1 MKRNRIVNQRRDI
14 ALGKMSAKFVTLW
27 DSHNKQ
33 MVIALA
39 RPSLHPERQFA
50 KRFTIPR
57 RNLAPAVIPFVE
69 GPEADSKNRR
79 MNLIKTA
86 VFTWNLRRIIL
97 PLAIVAQQ
105 PGFLCNRPVGS
116 HNHSAVTIGSQILCW
131 IETERAGA
139 AKSSA
144 SPPACITAIRMR
156 SVLKTVN

>member
-86 VFTWNLRRIIL
+86 VFTWNLPRIIL
-97 PLAIVAQQ
+97 PLPIVAPQ
-105 PGFLCNRPVGS
+105 PALPSNPPIAPP
-116 HNHSAVTIGSQILCW
+116 NHSPT
-131 IETERAGA
+131 THT
-139 AKSSA
+139 
-144 SPPACITAIRMR
+144 PP
-156 SVLKTVN
+156 